1 MKQDMSTLTHKER
14 LRLAKEQ
21 RNREEFERMKN
32 AAQEAT
38 LNKSQAKLQMY
49 NQFHANS
56 SYKMGTI

>member
-1 MKQDMSTLTHKER
+1 
-14 LRLAKEQ
+14 
-21 RNREEFERMKN
+21 MKN